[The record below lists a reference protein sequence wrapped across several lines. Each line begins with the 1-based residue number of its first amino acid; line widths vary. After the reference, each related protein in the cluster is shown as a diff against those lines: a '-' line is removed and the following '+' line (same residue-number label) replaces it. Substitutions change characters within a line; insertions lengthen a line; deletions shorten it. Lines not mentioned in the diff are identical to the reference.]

1 MVAFDDVA
9 VAALLTDRSDDL
21 QGWIGRVLGALAA
34 DDPGARQ
41 LRDTV
46 RVFLDCDGSYTQAAA
61 RLHLHKNTV
70 HYRVRKAEELRG
82 RPLADD
88 RLDVE
93 VALTRSGAALAPAA
107 RRRDALKAKCSA

>member
-1 MVAFDDVA
+1 
-9 VAALLTDRSDDL
+9 
-21 QGWIGRVLGALAA
+21 VLGALAA

-46 RVFLDCDGSYTQAAA
+46 RVFVDCDGSYTQAAA

-82 RPLADD
+82 RPLAGD

-93 VALTRSGAALAPAA
+93 VSACLTQPRKASG
-107 RRRDALKAKCSA
+107 

>member
-1 MVAFDDVA
+1 MS
-9 VAALLTDRSDDL
+9 AA
-21 QGWIGRVLGALAA
+21 GRITPGRFRTEQARALWLG
-34 DDPGARQ
+34 Q

-82 RPLADD
+82 RPLAGD

-93 VALTRSGAALAPAA
+93 VSACLTQPRKASG
-107 RRRDALKAKCSA
+107 

>member
-1 MVAFDDVA
+1 MARHLDGGRRSGHERRGPDNARAFRTEQA
-9 VAALLTDRSDDL
+9 RALWL
-21 QGWIGRVLGALAA
+21 V
-34 DDPGARQ
+34 Q

-82 RPLADD
+82 RPLAGD

-93 VALTRSGAALAPAA
+93 VSACLTQPRKASG
-107 RRRDALKAKCSA
+107 